1 MAININ
7 NLGGNTQVTAKQ
19 AEQQRN
25 QATQQNNN
33 QQQAQAAK
41 TQAPRADS
49 VSLTSTQQMSSAQ
62 DKANKSSGFDQDKV
76 DKIKKAIGEG
86 SYKVDA
92 SRLAA
97 NLISSEGKL
106 FGM

>member
-7 NLGGNTQVTAKQ
+7 NLGNNNLATAKQ
-19 AEQQRN
+19 AEQQKN
-25 QATQQNNN
+25 QATQQNN

-62 DKANKSSGFDQDKV
+62 DKANKSSGFDQKKV
-76 DKIKKAIGEG
+76 DEIKKAIGDG

-92 SRLAA
+92 NRLAA